1 MLIQIALGTLLMLMT
16 ILVAGLAF
24 WALEVLLNRS
34 HPFLMREPHRPKLAL
49 VLSVT
54 VIWVLGMVTAGVW
67 IWAFALR
74 ALGIFVTMEAS
85 VYFSLVAFTTLG
97 FGDIL
102 LPQDWRLLG
111 GMAAANGLL
120 SMGLLTAMLVEV
132 LRHVRIGQIE
142 KRRERPAGKG

>member
-1 MLIQIALGTLLMLMT
+1 MFIQIALGTLLMLLS
-16 ILVAGLAF
+16 ILVSGLAF
-24 WALEVLLNRS
+24 WTLEVLLSRS
-34 HPFLMREPHRPKLAL
+34 RPWLLREPHRPKLAL
-49 VLSVT
+49 VLSIT
-54 VIWVLGMVTAGVW
+54 VVWVLGTVTAGVW
-67 IWAFALR
+67 IWALALW

-120 SMGLLTAMLVEV
+120 SMGLMTAMMVEA
-132 LRHVRIGQIE
+132 LRHVRLGQIE
-142 KRRERPAGKG
+142 VKRRKG